1 MKTYPI
7 QEMKNVKIHGR
18 TKMGPDFLPL
28 FWNNAGVEVNC
39 TGGELWIDLEVDS
52 AFYEAWIATELN
64 GAFMSRQMLHPG
76 TCSICLY
83 RSMTPGPVKN
93 VKFYRE
99 LQAMGNMER
108 TILLV
113 KGFRTDGE
121 FLPVEEKPYRL
132 EFVGESI
139 TSGEGSYGATED
151 TEWLSMYMS
160 SSRNY
165 ANIIGKKLNADIRII
180 SQGGWGVLCGWD
192 NNPSCNLPSVYD
204 AICGP
209 SIGDFNVR
217 LGTQEPNDFQA
228 WKPDAIIVNLGTNDA
243 SAFRQPA
250 FTDPVTGET
259 FQQRMNP
266 DGSYVKEDLER
277 FTDAVKAFLA
287 QLRKRNPDSYIVWVY
302 GMLGYDLSVPIAGAV
317 ADYRRETGDNR
328 VDYIT
333 LPNTEVD
340 AYGAHMHP
348 GYASHVAAAK
358 VLTRYLAERLGC

>member
-7 QEMKNVKIHGR
+7 TELNNVKIHGR

-28 FWNNAGVEVNC
+28 FWNNSGVEVNC

-52 AFYEAWIATELN
+52 AFYEAWIATEIN

-76 TCSICLY
+76 QCSICLY

-99 LQAMGNMER
+99 LQAMGNMEK

-113 KGFRTDGE
+113 KGFRTDGD
-121 FLPVEEKPYRL
+121 FLPVEDKPYKI
-132 EFVGESI
+132 EFIGDSI
-139 TSGEGSYGATED
+139 TSGEGTYGATED

-160 SSRNY
+160 SSMHY
-165 ANIIGKKLNADIRII
+165 ANIVGKKLNADIRII
-180 SQGGWGVLCGWD
+180 SQGGWGVLTGWD

-209 SIGDFNVR
+209 SIGDFNVK
-217 LGTQEPNDFQA
+217 LGTQEPNDFA
-228 WKPDAIIVNLGTNDA
+228 SWKPDVIVVNLGTNDA

-250 FTDPVTGET
+250 FTDPETGEN
-259 FQQRMNP
+259 FEQRMNP
-266 DGSYVKEDLER
+266 DGTYVAEDLKR

-287 QLRKRNPDSYIVWVY
+287 QLRKHNPDSFIVWVY
-302 GMLGYDLSVPIAGAV
+302 GMLGYDLSVAIAGAV
-317 ADYRRETGDNR
+317 SDYQKETGDYR
-328 VDYIT
+328 TDYIT
-333 LPNTEVD
+333 LPNTEPD

-358 VLTRYLAERLGC
+358 VLVRYLSEHLG